1 MVISSLTKIII
12 LCVLLTVNFF
22 VFFYSRPQVECK
34 KGYVVIPRTKLY
46 YLAPEILRVLM
57 PCPEVPEAGG
67 DLYPYSERTDV
78 FAFR

>member
-1 MVISSLTKIII
+1 MDDINVPTTFHIELSLSLSS
-12 LCVLLTVNFF
+12 C
-22 VFFYSRPQVECK
+22 SRPQLECE

-46 YLAPEILRVLM
+46 YLAPEILKVLC
-57 PCPEVPEAGG
+57 PCPAVTDAGG